1 MQVKHYRQPSVRE
14 AFRAIR
20 EDLGPDALVLSS
32 AYVSAR
38 GWRGWVGMREVLVT
52 AQAPTRAVDN
62 DDGRSVGGGRRP
74 ADTSRPAAAP
84 ATGVVAA
91 RLVAAG
97 IDPALADAV
106 AAGIPTREQR
116 GLSAAGVRRA
126 LEAHLAPLAG
136 ADHTYAPVEVFIGP
150 PGVGKTTT
158 IAKIAAQERVRHGR
172 SLGMIAADAFRAGA
186 VEQLRTFAAIIG
198 APFRAARTAEEIGRA
213 IDMARHTLLV
223 DTAGRSPADGDLRD
237 LRRLL
242 ARRDDVR
249 THLVLPGDTS
259 VRSARRI
266 FQTFADARPDRVVL
280 SKLDEAEAPS
290 ALVLW
295 LMERGIP
302 VSYVTDGQRVP
313 EDLVAATPAA
323 LATALLADTR
333 ALAPAGSLS

>member
-1 MQVKHYRQPSVRE
+1 MRE

-52 AQAPTRAVDN
+52 ARAPERSLDECDVRPVD
-62 DDGRSVGGGRRP
+62 DRRRSTDTPP
-74 ADTSRPAAAP
+74 APSPGTS
-84 ATGVVAA
+84 VVAA

-97 IDPALADAV
+97 VEPALADAV
-106 AAGIPTREQR
+106 AAGIPRREQR

-126 LEAHLAPLAG
+126 LEAHLAPIAG
-136 ADHTYAPVEVFIGP
+136 AADAYAPVEVFVGP

-198 APFRAARTAEEIGRA
+198 APFRAARTVAEIEQAIGT
-213 IDMARHTLLV
+213 ARHTLLV

-242 ARRDDVR
+242 GGRDDVR

-259 VRSARRI
+259 VRSAQRI
-266 FQTFADARPDRVVL
+266 FRTFADARPDRVVL
-280 SKLDEAEAPS
+280 SKMDEAESPS
-290 ALVLW
+290 SLFLW
-295 LMERGIP
+295 LMEHGIP

-313 EDLVAATPAA
+313 EDLVPATPAA

-333 ALAPAGSLS
+333 ALAGAGSLS